1 MLEMPFC
8 NTDMFEIFLN
18 ELSGQNPDEF
28 KIMFL
33 DNGAF
38 HKAKRLTIPHNIA
51 LAFLPPYSPELNP
64 AEQIW
69 KVLKSEMKNKV
80 YANLDALSRC
90 LTRIINKTISTQS
103 IKSIT
108 GYDFYLSAF
117 RTIYDL

>member
-1 MLEMPFC
+1 MPFC
-8 NTDMFEIFLN
+8 NTDAFQIFLN

-38 HKAKRLTIPHNIA
+38 HKARRLIIPSNIA

-64 AEQIW
+64 AELIW

-80 YANLDALSRC
+80 FADLDELSDY
-90 LTRIINKTISTQS
+90 LSRIINKNLSIQS

-117 RTIYDL
+117 KTIYDL